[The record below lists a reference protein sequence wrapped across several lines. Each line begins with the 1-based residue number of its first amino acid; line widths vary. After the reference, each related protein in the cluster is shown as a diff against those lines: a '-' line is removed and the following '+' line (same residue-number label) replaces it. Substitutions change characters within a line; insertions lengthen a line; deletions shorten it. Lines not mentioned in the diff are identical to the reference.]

1 VDLPEFLLARIAEDQ
16 RLADEANSTDPGPWR
31 AEQAVPFPGG
41 RADGYVE
48 TARTVRSRAGNDEP
62 DTLWDVEENAVTS
75 LSVAQHM
82 ARHDPARVLAECAAK
97 QAIVELHRH
106 EEASSH
112 VPRYEDDEPF
122 GCVICAQPTGSW
134 ITWPEGWCLTLR
146 LLAQPFADRPDFDPS
161 WRV

>member
-1 VDLPEFLLARIAEDQ
+1 MDLPEFLLARADDLDPLHG
-16 RLADEANSTDPGPWR
+16 RLSDDLPHHPYCGGMTADDDCEYSFR
-31 AEQAVPFPGG
+31 
-41 RADGYVE
+41 
-48 TARTVRSRAGNDEP
+48 P
-62 DTLWDVEENAVTS
+62 DLCDCGWPE
-75 LSVAQHM
+75 
-82 ARHDPARVLAECAAK
+82 RVLASCAALR
-97 QAIVELHRH
+97 AIVKLHRH

-146 LLAQPFADRPDFDPS
+146 LLAQPYADHPVFDPA